1 MTSAAHASLASAA
14 HTSLASAA
22 HTSLAARYE
31 QPSPPRFTAFGVD
44 LERPGAL
51 ELVTRQIA
59 HQREIILVCGD
70 AAPTAGTATHLNTVK
85 QLRALR
91 LHHIL
96 FISDSAASCASLRAG
111 DPHLACVWSS
121 RIKASKPQHDG
132 ICVGKHW
139 SFAFYFYD
147 LRKHYAARMTIDLGL
162 NVLQTDTDA
171 VWLASP
177 YPALKAVYGQ
187 QQIVAMA
194 DRPLLNAGV
203 FYAQNVARG
212 DGAAWVLEEL
222 ARRIHLFL
230 LKPEAVKWCV
240 PRRAQFGAQLGL
252 AIALT
257 RSPSASQVRA
267 VGAAAVLR
275 QR

>member
-1 MTSAAHASLASAA
+1 MSRALASRASPSQSFDSRGKLPPF
-14 HTSLASAA
+14 TS
-22 HTSLAARYE
+22 
-31 QPSPPRFTAFGVD
+31 FGAD
-44 LERPGAL
+44 LEAPGAL
-51 ELVTRQIA
+51 ARAASEIAYRGEL
-59 HQREIILVCGD
+59 ILVCGD
-70 AAPTAGTATHLNTVK
+70 GSAYASPTALNTVL
-85 QLRALR
+85 QFYALR
-91 LHHIL
+91 LHHVL
-96 FISDSAASCASLRAG
+96 YLSDSRASCERLRRAV
-111 DPHLACVWSS
+111 PSLACAWSS
-121 RIKASKPQHDG
+121 IINASKPAHG
-132 ICVGKHW
+132 SVCVEKYW
-139 SFAFYFYD
+139 DKRFYFYN
-147 LRKHYAARMTIDLGL
+147 LRKTYLMRLTAELGL

-240 PRRAQFGAQLGL
+240 PPWRATRSRNSRRAIRPTDASLRR
-252 AIALT
+252 A
-257 RSPSASQVRA
+257 SSQVRA

>member
-1 MTSAAHASLASAA
+1 M
-14 HTSLASAA
+14 
-22 HTSLAARYE
+22 
-31 QPSPPRFTAFGVD
+31 
-44 LERPGAL
+44 
-51 ELVTRQIA
+51 
-59 HQREIILVCGD
+59 
-70 AAPTAGTATHLNTVK
+70 
-85 QLRALR
+85 
-91 LHHIL
+91 
-96 FISDSAASCASLRAG
+96 
-111 DPHLACVWSS
+111 WSS
-121 RIKASKPQHDG
+121 RINASKPQHDG

-240 PRRAQFGAQLGL
+240 ARNSRRNSRRA
-252 AIALT
+252 IRPTRALRCAFT
-257 RSPSASQVRA
+257 GTCRGRSRRSTPTPTNR
-267 VGAAAVLR
+267 R
-275 QR
+275 

>member
-1 MTSAAHASLASAA
+1 MHADGAA
-14 HTSLASAA
+14 
-22 HTSLAARYE
+22 
-31 QPSPPRFTAFGVD
+31 Q
-44 LERPGAL
+44 
-51 ELVTRQIA
+51 
-59 HQREIILVCGD
+59 
-70 AAPTAGTATHLNTVK
+70 LNTIA

-121 RIKASKPQHDG
+121 RINASKPQHDG

-240 PRRAQFGAQLGL
+240 AAVARNSVSQFSARNSSDARVLRGA
-252 AIALT
+252 
-257 RSPSASQVRA
+257 SSQVRA

>member
-1 MTSAAHASLASAA
+1 MHADGAA
-14 HTSLASAA
+14 
-22 HTSLAARYE
+22 
-31 QPSPPRFTAFGVD
+31 Q
-44 LERPGAL
+44 
-51 ELVTRQIA
+51 
-59 HQREIILVCGD
+59 
-70 AAPTAGTATHLNTVK
+70 LNTIA

-121 RIKASKPQHDG
+121 RINASKPQHDG

-230 LKPEAVKWCV
+230 LKPEAVKWCA
-240 PRRAQFGAQLGL
+240 PRAASRATRRA
-252 AIALT
+252 IRPTRALRCAST
-257 RSPSASQVRA
+257 GTCRGRSRRSTPTPTNRR
-267 VGAAAVLR
+267 L
-275 QR
+275 